1 MRVIMKKYKAVIFDL
16 DGTLLYTLEDLT
28 DADNYVMR
36 KFGYPE
42 HTIDEVRSFVGNGIK
57 LLIERSIPDGNK
69 NPDFEAAFSEFK
81 SYYTD
86 HCQIKTR
93 PYDGI
98 MELLLKLYELGYK
111 LAIVS
116 NKNQAAVTELNDIY
130 FKDFIS
136 TAIGEME
143 GVRKMPAPDTVLKAL
158 SELGVTADDA
168 VYVGDSDVDR
178 ETAKNSGM
186 NCVSVT
192 WGFRDRELLE
202 SLNPYAIIDT
212 PKDLLKYI

>member
-1 MRVIMKKYKAVIFDL
+1 MKKYKAVIFDL

-98 MELLLKLYELGYK
+98 MELLSKLYELGYK

-136 TAIGEME
+136 TAIGEMD
-143 GVRKMPAPDTVLKAL
+143 GVRKKPAPDTVLKAL

-178 ETAKNSGM
+178 ETAKNSDM
-186 NCVSVT
+186 DCVSVT